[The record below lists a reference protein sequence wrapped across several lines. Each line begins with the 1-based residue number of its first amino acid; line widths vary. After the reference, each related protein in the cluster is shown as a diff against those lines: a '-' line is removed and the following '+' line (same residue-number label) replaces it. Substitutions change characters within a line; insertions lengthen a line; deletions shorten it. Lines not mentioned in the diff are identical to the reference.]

1 MEKSFKKIAVLILS
15 LAIVL
20 GSVLCLSSC
29 SNMVFEII
37 STIMENG
44 DSTDGSTDQGGDGLS
59 DGTSGSNSCSSSGDS
74 SLDSEGKNDQ
84 TPSNPSTP
92 SIPGGESGGNTSGG
106 ETGTTDGDTDV
117 EFYPNQGSTSAEN
130 VAAKNRTL
138 LSTVV
143 IVSHFGNS
151 PSAGSGVIYSIDKEK
166 GDAYIITNYHVVY
179 SDSYGICDVAKL
191 YLYGMRYEN
200 YEIPATFVG
209 GSATY
214 DIAVLK
220 VEGSE
225 VLKNSYAVAADFG
238 DSEQVRVFDE
248 VFVVGNPEGYGMAV
262 TEGIVSVDSESLE
275 MDGADGSPIELR
287 VMRVSA
293 AINRGNSGG
302 GLYANEGKLIG
313 IVVAKRVGS
322 DIDNIGYAIP
332 SNLAKNLVDNIIYFC
347 SDGSKTTIQ
356 RPLIGIT
363 ITAKVVGVVIDEETG
378 EVIKAEKI
386 EISELSDTCIA
397 KDLVAVGDVVNS
409 ITVNGVTVSVTRLHH
424 VIDHMLTARV
434 GTTVVMNITRGEET
448 LDVTFTVPETAFTS
462 VK

>member
-1 MEKSFKKIAVLILS
+1 MENRFRKIAVLILA
-15 LAIVL
+15 LAIAM

-29 SNMVFEII
+29 SSLMLDLIGV
-37 STIMENG
+37 IMDNGADNEGAGELEGGEN
-44 DSTDGSTDQGGDGLS
+44 QI
-59 DGTSGSNSCSSSGDS
+59 GDS
-74 SLDSEGKNDQ
+74 SDDSEGRGDKLPAD
-84 TPSNPSTP
+84 PDYSTVP
-92 SIPGGESGGNTSGG
+92 EAPESGNNGNNG
-106 ETGTTDGDTDV
+106 ETGNGSAGTGNNDDEDV

-166 GDAYIITNYHVVY
+166 GDAYIVTNYHVVY
-179 SDSYGICDVAKL
+179 SESYGVCDVAKL

-200 YEIPATFVG
+200 YEIEATFVG

-220 VEGSE
+220 VKGSE
-225 VLKNSYAVAADFG
+225 VLKNSYAVAAEFG

-248 VFVVGNPEGYGMAV
+248 VFAVGNPEGYGMAV

-275 MDGADGSPIELR
+275 MEGADGSQIELR
-287 VMRVSA
+287 VMRISA

-302 GLYANEGKLIG
+302 GLYDENGKLIG

-322 DIDNIGYAIP
+322 DIDNMAYAIP
-332 SNLAKNLVDNIIYFC
+332 SNLAKNLVENIIYYC
-347 SDGSKTTIQ
+347 ADGSKTTVQ

-386 EISELSDTCIA
+386 EISELSETCIA
-397 KDLVAVGDVVNS
+397 KGLVAVGDVVNS
-409 ITVNGVTVSVTRLHH
+409 ITVDGVTVSVTRLHH

-434 GTTVVMNITRGEET
+434 GSTVVMNVTRGEENIE
-448 LDVTFTVPETAFTS
+448 VTFTVPKSAFTS